1 MGLLDYNIL
10 HTIRKKHK
18 KIYTYIAIIVIFIM
32 KGRELNARKRC
43 FFNRRWSKEI
53 GR

>member
-1 MGLLDYNIL
+1 MALLDYNIL
-10 HTIRKKHK
+10 HTIRKRHKIIYKH
-18 KIYTYIAIIVIFIM
+18 IAIIVIFNM

-43 FFNRRWSKEI
+43 VFNRGWSKEV